1 MAYEV
6 LKDNYYRS
14 SVGPLGLDLGIRYDA
29 KTGDYEL
36 KEKNALGYDA
46 VSGNAIFYKNGSYT
60 SDAIKDPKLF
70 VDGDPNKPTA
80 LAQQLSVDMRK
91 KVYAVYQAKGGAAGK
106 NVVNNTATPKH
117 QNDPAGVNNS
127 AAGTNAGI
135 ATAIP
140 GTSGLAAPPGQ
151 GNIFDPMNLDFNSK
165 TEERIFKDG
174 RLLKYPI
181 DILENQQDTLQI
193 TMYRYRPPTGNLFLS
208 SPLSVGGVIDT
219 IGNIVAPLAPSLG
232 IGSKG
237 GEIATKGLQRN
248 SALKKVIA
256 TTILPIPS
264 GIQDN
269 NAIGWGDDSMNNLT
283 AAVAGNIYDKPG
295 RALGG
300 NLALN
305 FGSAI
310 AETFGVKLD
319 TGAIKQIGA
328 IADAVGIKNLPDL
341 LKNPQT
347 RAAITSLIS
356 KSSGFEIPAETIL
369 ARGFGIVP
377 NSNME
382 LLFQGPTLRS
392 FGFNWRMS
400 PRSKEEARNVKRI
413 IRMFKQGSAPRKL
426 NSQSGAGAA
435 SVFLGTPNVFKLSY
449 KTGNKEIS
457 GLNKFKICAL
467 VNMSVVYA
475 PDGKWTAY
483 AEGQPVSI
491 QMSLNFQEIEPV
503 YESDYQEGVSSA
515 FTGNLRLDNYSSV
528 NPDDVGY

>member
-6 LKDNYYRS
+6 LKDNYYHS

-60 SDAIKDPKLF
+60 SDAIRDPKLF

-91 KVYAVYQAKGGAAGK
+91 KVYAAYQAKGGAAGK
-106 NVVNNTATPKH
+106 NAVNVSAAPAN
-117 QNDPAGVNNS
+117 QNSKAGVNNS
-127 AAGTNAGI
+127 FPGTNAGI

-140 GTSGLAAPPGQ
+140 GLGVLAAAPGQ
-151 GNIFDPMNLDFNSK
+151 GNIFDPANLNFDSK

-174 RLLKYPI
+174 GLLKYPI

-208 SPLSVGGVIDT
+208 SPPSVGGVIDT

-232 IGSKG
+232 INSPGAEIMSKG
-237 GEIATKGLQRN
+237 IQRN

-269 NAIGWGDDSMNNLT
+269 NAIGWGDDSMNNMT
-283 AAVAGNIYDKPG
+283 AAVAGKIYSNPG
-295 RALGG
+295 RAAVGQGLLDIGSMVTE
-300 NLALN
+300 AL
-305 FGSAI
+305 
-310 AETFGVKLD
+310 GVKLD
-319 TGAIKQIGA
+319 TGNLKQIA
-328 IADAVGIKNLPDL
+328 TLADAVGTANIVAL
-341 LKNPQT
+341 LANPQT
-347 RAAITSLIS
+347 KAAITSLIA
-356 KSSGFEIPAETIL
+356 KGGGFEIPAETIL

-377 NSNME
+377 NSNLE
-382 LLFQGPTLRS
+382 LLFQGPTLRQ
-392 FGFNWRMS
+392 FGFTWRMS
-400 PRSKEEARNVKRI
+400 PRSAKEATNVKRI
-413 IRMFKQGSAPRKL
+413 IRMFKQGSAARKL

-435 SVFLGTPNVFKLSY
+435 SLFLGTPNVFKLSY
-449 KTGNKEIS
+449 KTAGNEDIS

-467 VNMSVVYA
+467 VNMNVVYA
-475 PDGKWTAY
+475 PDGQWAAY
-483 AEGQPVSI
+483 AEGQPVSV

-503 YESDYQEGVSSA
+503 YESDYQTDI
-515 FTGNLRLDNYSSV
+515 FGNLGDNYSPV
-528 NPDDVGY
+528 KDDDVGY